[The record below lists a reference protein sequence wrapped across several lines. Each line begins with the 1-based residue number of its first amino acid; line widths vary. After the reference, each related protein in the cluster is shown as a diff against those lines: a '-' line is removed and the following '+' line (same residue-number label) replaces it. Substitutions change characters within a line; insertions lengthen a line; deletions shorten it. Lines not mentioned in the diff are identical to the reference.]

1 MQFKISHAPNHATVD
16 FVLNEGEEVLAEP
29 EALLAMHTS
38 IEITAKIGAQT
49 TRKWWGAFRNLT
61 AGESAFVAIF
71 RAKRDGTFLSLAPRY
86 PGNILHLETSDQH
99 SYYLTTGSYL
109 ASANGVS
116 IDFKYAGMQ
125 GMLAKKGLYLMKT
138 LGAGDVFCSSF
149 GAIVYQHLNEGEN
162 FVVDNRFVIAFSE
175 TVTYQLVKAS
185 KDIVGSY
192 FSGGGLVN
200 RYTGPGV
207 VIYQTRG
214 RPSGGLFGR
223 LMDLAT

>member
-1 MQFKISHAPNHATVD
+1 LQHTISHGPNQATVD

-29 EALLAMHTS
+29 ESLLAMHTS

-49 TRKWWGAFRNLT
+49 TRKWWGAFRNLA
-61 AGESAFVAIF
+61 AGESMFVAIF
-71 RAKRDGTFLSLAPRY
+71 RAKRDGAFLSLAPRY
-86 PGNILHLETSDQH
+86 PGNVLHLATTDQQ

-138 LGAGDVFCSSF
+138 VGAGDIFCSSF
-149 GAIVYQHLNEGEN
+149 GAIVHQHLSEGEN

-185 KDIVGSY
+185 KDVVGSY

-214 RPSGGLFGR
+214 RPTAGLMSRMFD
-223 LMDLAT
+223 MAT